1 MRKKIPVILKKI
13 KERLLSAKRPVVY
26 IIGFCVFTGVQLF
39 LSPIALKLDMSEG
52 QAYTLS
58 ASTKKVLK
66 KITKPMTLKLFVST
80 DLPTRLIPIKSDAV
94 DLLNEYRKEGNNK
107 IQIVSVDPKK
117 DDKISAEATDI
128 GIQELQF
135 SQLEKDKYQV
145 ATAYL
150 GLGIYYNDQKMSIP
164 QLTDLSN
171 LEYNLTSVIIKL
183 TQQKTP
189 KIGVIGDDQLA
200 QGQTDAYLTV
210 GTLLYQQYGITPLQL
225 ESMTEKG
232 IDSSYNALIVFDNRS
247 KKYTDEETDLL
258 KKYLSNGGKILLFV
272 DGVWVQDSLET
283 VPADH
288 NLNSLLQDWGVTVE
302 KNLVLSTSAELINFG
317 SASQQF
323 MTLYPFWFRTNNFYS
338 KTGPLSNI
346 ESVTFPW
353 GSSIAI
359 TKKPNIT
366 ATILVKSPPVSW
378 IQKDPFKLNPQEI
391 PQPAKK
397 ETKTYP
403 LIARLQNKK
412 NGELIV
418 IPSSRFVEDRFLTQ
432 SGGNVEF
439 VFNIVDNF
447 ASGGALSGIRS
458 RSVSF
463 HPLPQIEESQKDIF
477 KYAMM
482 FLLPGL
488 FSLYGVW
495 RLMKRG

>member
-1 MRKKIPVILKKI
+1 MKKKITTIFNKI
-13 KERLLSAKRPVVY
+13 KARLLSAKRPVVY
-26 IIGFCVFTGVQLF
+26 IIGFCIFTGVQLL
-39 LSPIALKLDMSEG
+39 LSPVSLKLDLSEG
-52 QAYTLS
+52 HAYTLS
-58 ASTKKVLK
+58 SSTKKVLK

-80 DLPTRLIPIKSDAV
+80 DLPTRLIPIKSDVV

-107 IQIVSVDPKK
+107 IQIVTVDPKK
-117 DDKISAEATDI
+117 DDKVSGEATDI
-128 GIQELQF
+128 GIRELQF

-150 GLGIYYNDQKMSIP
+150 GLGVYYNNQKMSIP

-171 LEYNLTSVIIKL
+171 LEYNLTAVIIKL

-189 KIGVIGDDQLA
+189 KIGIMGDDQLA

-210 GTLLYQQYGITPLQL
+210 GTLLYQQYGISALQPD
-225 ESMTEKG
+225 SIKEKG
-232 IDSSYNALIVFDNRS
+232 IDPSYSAVIVFDNRS
-247 KKYTDEETDLL
+247 KKYTDEEINIL
-258 KKYLSNGGKILLFV
+258 KKYVSNGGKMLLFA
-272 DGVWVQDSLET
+272 DGIWVKDSLET
-283 VPADH
+283 VPADN
-288 NLNSLLQDWGVTVE
+288 NLNLLLRDWGVTVE

-317 SASQQF
+317 NSNQQF

-346 ESVTFPW
+346 ESLTFPW
-353 GSSIAI
+353 GSSLTI

-366 ATILVKSPPVSW
+366 STILVKSPPVSW

-391 PQPAKK
+391 PQPTQK

-403 LIARLQNKK
+403 LVARLQNKK
-412 NGELIV
+412 NGELVV

-439 VFNIVDNF
+439 VFNIIDNF
-447 ASGGALSGIRS
+447 ASGGILSGIRS

-463 HPLPQIEESQKDIF
+463 HPLPQIEDNQKDIF
-477 KYAMM
+477 KYGMM

-488 FSLYGVW
+488 FGLYGVW
-495 RLMKRG
+495 RLLRRG